1 MNKDDLVTE
10 LLKAWSGG
18 EEQALEQL
26 MPIVERELRRIAHR
40 FMRQEHHQITLETSA
55 LVNETYLKLI
65 NQHSVRWQNRGH
77 FYALSAQIMRRI
89 LINHAR
95 DRAAQKRGGK
105 SPHVSLEEAA
115 MLTANESLELI
126 ALDEA
131 LTRLAAFDNVK
142 SRIVEMRYFGGLSV
156 DETAEALE
164 IEPVTVN
171 SQWRVAKAWLAKEI
185 RGAKK

>member
-1 MNKDDLVTE
+1 MDKDNLVTE
-10 LLKAWSGG
+10 LLTAWSNG
-18 EEQALEQL
+18 EEQALERL
-26 MPIVERELRRIAHR
+26 MPVVERELRRIAHR
-40 FMRQEHHQITLETSA
+40 FMRHEHDQITLETSA

-65 NQHSVRWQNRGH
+65 NQHSVRWQNRNH

-105 SPHVSLEEAA
+105 SPHVGLEEAA
-115 MLTANESLELI
+115 MLTVNESFELI

-142 SRIVEMRYFGGLSV
+142 SRIVEMRYFGGFSV
-156 DETAEALE
+156 DETAQVLK

-185 RGAKK
+185 RGAQK